1 MVSGNL
7 KKTVSGFIASL
18 LFLSLVGC
26 GGQKTLDGHY
36 TVDTPTYNFPKTL
49 NFESDGDCDYNDT
62 LGITY
67 KIEDGKLRFYLG
79 AISEVYD
86 FSKSGN
92 KITLTKD
99 GQSVTYSKD

>member
-7 KKTVSGFIASL
+7 KKFVSGFIASL

-36 TVDTPTYNFPKTL
+36 TADNPTSGFPKTL
-49 NFESDGDCDYNDT
+49 NFEKDGDCDYNDT

-67 KIEDGKLRFYLG
+67 KIEDEKLRFYLG
-79 AISEVYD
+79 AISEAYD

-92 KITLTKD
+92 KITLSKD
-99 GQSVTYSKD
+99 GESVTYTKN

>member
-1 MVSGNL
+1 MARKNI
-7 KKTVSGFIASL
+7 KKGLSTLLVTVSL
-18 LFLSLVGC
+18 LSLVGC
-26 GGQKTLDGHY
+26 GGQ
-36 TVDTPTYNFPKTL
+36 KTL

-67 KIEDGKLRFYLG
+67 KIEDGRLRFYLG

>member
-1 MVSGNL
+1 MIRKSI
-7 KKTVSGFIASL
+7 KKGLSALLVTVSI
-18 LFLSLVGC
+18 LSLV
-26 GGQKTLDGHY
+26 GHY

-67 KIEDGKLRFYLG
+67 KIEDGRLRFYLG

-86 FSKSGN
+86 FTKNGN

>member
-7 KKTVSGFIASL
+7 KKFFTGFIASL

-36 TVDTPTYNFPKTL
+36 TADNATSGFPKTL
-49 NFESDGDCDYNDT
+49 NFEKDGDCDYNDT

-79 AISEVYD
+79 AISEAYD

-92 KITLTKD
+92 KITLSKD
-99 GQSVTYSKD
+99 GESVTYTKN

>member
-1 MVSGNL
+1 MIRKSI
-7 KKTVSGFIASL
+7 KKGLSALLVTVSI
-18 LFLSLVGC
+18 LSLVGC

-67 KIEDGKLRFYLG
+67 KIEDGRLRFYFG

-86 FSKSGN
+86 LRKTETKSP
-92 KITLTKD
+92 
-99 GQSVTYSKD
+99 

>member
-7 KKTVSGFIASL
+7 KKFVSGFIASL

-36 TVDTPTYNFPKTL
+36 TADNATSGFPKTL
-49 NFESDGDCDYNDT
+49 NFEKDGDCDYNDT

-79 AISEVYD
+79 AISEAYD

-92 KITLTKD
+92 KITLSKD
-99 GQSVTYSKD
+99 GESVTYARN

>member
-1 MVSGNL
+1 MIRKSI
-7 KKTVSGFIASL
+7 KKGLSALLVTVSI
-18 LFLSLVGC
+18 LSLVGC
-26 GGQKTLDGHY
+26 GGQKTLDEHY

-67 KIEDGKLRFYLG
+67 KIEDGRLRFYLG

-86 FSKSGN
+86 FTKNGN

>member
-7 KKTVSGFIASL
+7 KKFFTGFIASL

-26 GGQKTLDGHY
+26 GGQKTLVGHY
-36 TVDTPTYNFPKTL
+36 TADNATSGFPKTL
-49 NFESDGDCDYNDT
+49 NFEKDGDCDYNDT

-79 AISEVYD
+79 AISEAYD

-92 KITLTKD
+92 KITLSKD
-99 GQSVTYSKD
+99 GESVTYTKN

>member
-1 MVSGNL
+1 MIRKSI
-7 KKTVSGFIASL
+7 KKGLSALLITVSILSL
-18 LFLSLVGC
+18 LGC
-26 GGQKTLDGHY
+26 GGQKTLYGRY
-36 TVDTPTYNFPKTL
+36 PVDTPTYTFPKTL

-67 KIEDGKLRFYLG
+67 KIEDGRLRFYLG

-86 FSKSGN
+86 ITKNGN

>member
-7 KKTVSGFIASL
+7 KKIITGFIASL

-36 TVDTPTYNFPKTL
+36 TADNPTSGFPKTL
-49 NFESDGDCDYNDT
+49 NFEKDGDCDYNDS

-67 KIEDGKLRFYLG
+67 KIDDGRLRFYLG

-86 FSKSGN
+86 ITKNGSKF
-92 KITLTKD
+92 TLTKD
-99 GQSVTYSKD
+99 GKSVTYSKD

>member
-1 MVSGNL
+1 MKIYTLVVIKVLIALLVFIQEVIMARKNI
-7 KKTVSGFIASL
+7 KKGLSTLLVTVSL
-18 LFLSLVGC
+18 LSLVGC

-67 KIEDGKLRFYLG
+67 KIEDGRLRF
-79 AISEVYD
+79 
-86 FSKSGN
+86 
-92 KITLTKD
+92 
-99 GQSVTYSKD
+99 

>member
-7 KKTVSGFIASL
+7 KKNVSGFIASL

>member
-7 KKTVSGFIASL
+7 KKFVSGFIASL

-26 GGQKTLDGHY
+26 GGQKTLDEHY
-36 TVDTPTYNFPKTL
+36 TADNPTSGFPKTL
-49 NFESDGDCDYNDT
+49 NFEKDGDCDYNDS

-67 KIEDGKLRFYLG
+67 KIEDGRLRFYLG

-86 FSKSGN
+86 FTKNGSKF
-92 KITLTKD
+92 TLTKD
-99 GQSVTYSKD
+99 GTSVTYDKD

>member
-1 MVSGNL
+1 MARKNI
-7 KKTVSGFIASL
+7 KKGLSTLLVTVSL
-18 LFLSLVGC
+18 LSLVGC

-49 NFESDGDCDYNDT
+49 NNDT

-67 KIEDGKLRFYLG
+67 KIEDGRLRFYLG

>member
-1 MVSGNL
+1 MIRKSI
-7 KKTVSGFIASL
+7 KKGLSALLVTVSI
-18 LFLSLVGC
+18 LSLVGC

-67 KIEDGKLRFYLG
+67 KIEASTSALFPKSMILRKT
-79 AISEVYD
+79 ET
-86 FSKSGN
+86 KSP
-92 KITLTKD
+92 
-99 GQSVTYSKD
+99 

>member
-1 MVSGNL
+1 MIRRNIKRGLSTLLV
-7 KKTVSGFIASL
+7 TVSI
-18 LFLSLVGC
+18 LSLVGC
-26 GGQKTLDGHY
+26 GGQKTLSGHY

-67 KIEDGKLRFYLG
+67 KIEDGRLRFYLG

-86 FSKSGN
+86 FTKNGN